1 MLFNDVNKY
10 CMCVYPVKGVCNQG
24 VALVI
29 FYGLKI
35 WDAIFYTMSFLYIND
50 GEILFVWV
58 TDRHNLYYVW
68 KVK

>member
-1 MLFNDVNKY
+1 MYMYVHCVRLCLYTYGKQFCVKWMLFNDVNKY

-35 WDAIFYTMSFLYIND
+35 
-50 GEILFVWV
+50 
-58 TDRHNLYYVW
+58 
-68 KVK
+68 